1 MGNRS
6 PSALCHPH
14 RGHEVHLHP
23 SPRRLV
29 QPGLNVL
36 PRVWFLGACRKVPR
50 AAAVSPAPPTPAW
63 LVPLGSFPSHPPG
76 TGADRCRGN
85 TTDSWVSPAQVTN
98 LSASVHRPPTQQPL
112 ADWSHL
118 ISCRPMSSASPG
130 ILRSPQSPCRAA
142 AIQTLSAV
150 SRLVK
155 PLALRGPQRRRVQA
169 GSQANDM
176 PRSPAQ
182 NPEIT
187 GQTSGPVLPLGKN
200 ILQVSN
206 ITKGS

>member
-1 MGNRS
+1 M
-6 PSALCHPH
+6 
-14 RGHEVHLHP
+14 
-23 SPRRLV
+23 
-29 QPGLNVL
+29 NVL

-155 PLALRGPQRRRVQA
+155 PLALHNPQRRRVQA
-169 GSQANDM
+169 GSQANDI
-176 PRSPAQ
+176 PPYPPPKTQ
-182 NPEIT
+182 
-187 GQTSGPVLPLGKN
+187 K
-200 ILQVSN
+200 LQVKPPGQYSRSARTSFRSVTSRKVLN
-206 ITKGS
+206 LTDGPGDVNEGDNEVAFQTHRTEKY